1 MEGLWEY
8 LIRTADTDLVVDTHE
23 GAKRWSS
30 ILRVTLSTWLCF
42 KILPYTSIRQYHHR
56 DQWPTLIF

>member
-8 LIRTADTDLVVDTHE
+8 LIRDTDLVVDTHE

-30 ILRVTLSTWLCF
+30 IL
-42 KILPYTSIRQYHHR
+42 YTCHFVYVA
-56 DQWPTLIF
+56 LL